1 MLVRIKHKEAPVFN
15 NTNLRKAWQKAC
27 VAAGLGVLSEVEGKA
42 DPRYTGLIVHDLR
55 RSAIRNLVRA
65 GVKEKVAME
74 ISGHK
79 TRSVFDR
86 YNIVD
91 TGDVVEAMRRLQ
103 TAVPASNDLAP
114 NGEKLVKMPRPVRQK
129 KLLTA

>member
-1 MLVRIKHKEAPVFN
+1 VFDG
-15 NTNLRKAWQKAC
+15 TNLRKEWQRAC
-27 VAAGLGVLSEVEGKA
+27 AAVGLGTLTKVEGKRDA
-42 DPRYTGLIVHDLR
+42 RYTGLLIHDLR
-55 RSAIRNLVRA
+55 RSAVRNLVRA
-65 GVKEKVAME
+65 GVPEKVAMS

-91 TGDVVEAMRRLQ
+91 EQDVVQAMRKVQDTASLATVKSTGKTRL
-103 TAVPASNDLAP
+103 PGS
-114 NGEKLVKMPRPVRQK
+114 RR